1 MITTMKN
8 ITQQFNSGFE
18 PFKALLIYRY
28 DKDEEINQFQRDE
41 KRTEIYVES
50 YDIGRNGKPINAHP
64 LNGKEMSVLSELL
77 QATQEI
83 KAGYLKSKGLLPSNI
98 LYVNQ
103 NANGYAVWYTQP
115 QEVTLFFVDGLHIP
129 SGKFHIPAMLWK
141 ANADR
146 LTVYGLKGKAK
157 PAEHTKVCHA
167 PYLNVYGSGQ
177 VCMGT
182 VQINIGKSTCL
193 EEFIKM
199 WEQYFFNS
207 NFSHSISGNNS
218 TKSNTTELWRSLAGT
233 NQAFPQDELIKTSLT
248 LKQIIP

>member
-1 MITTMKN
+1 MKN

-28 DKDEEINQFQRDE
+28 DKAEEINQFQREE
-41 KRTEIYVES
+41 KQTEIYVES

-64 LNGKEMSVLSELL
+64 LNEKEVSALSDLL
-77 QATQEI
+77 QTTQEA
-83 KAGYLKSKGLLPSNI
+83 KSGYLKSRALLPSTI

-103 NANGYAVWYTQP
+103 QVNGYAIWYTPP
-115 QEVTLFFVDGLHIP
+115 QEVNLFFVDGLQIP
-129 SGKFHIPAMLWK
+129 SGRFYVPAMLWK
-141 ANADR
+141 ANAEN
-146 LTVYGLKGKAK
+146 LSVYGLTGKAK
-157 PAEHTKVCHA
+157 PNEKTKLCHA
-167 PYLNVYGSGQ
+167 PYLNIYGSGQ

-182 VQINIGKSTCL
+182 VQINIEKSTCL
-193 EEFIKM
+193 EEFTKT

-233 NQAFPQDELIKTSLT
+233 GKPFPQEELIKTSFT
-248 LKQIIP
+248 LKSIIQ

>member
-1 MITTMKN
+1 MKN

-28 DKDEEINQFQRDE
+28 DKEEQINQFQRDE

-64 LNGKEMSVLSELL
+64 LSEKEMLVLNGLL
-77 QATQEI
+77 QTTQEM
-83 KAGYLKSKGLLPSNI
+83 KSGYLKSKGLLPPNV

-103 NANGYAVWYTQP
+103 QTGGYAVWYTPP
-115 QEVTLFFVDGLHIP
+115 QEVNLFFVDGLNIP
-129 SGKFHIPAMLWK
+129 SGKFHVPAMLWK
-141 ANADR
+141 ANADH
-146 LTVYGLKGKAK
+146 LAVYAIKGKGK
-157 PAEHTKVCHA
+157 PMESTKLCHA
-167 PYLNVYGSGQ
+167 PYLNIYASGQ

-193 EEFIKM
+193 EEFMKT

-207 NFSHSISGNNS
+207 NFSHSINGNNS
-218 TKSNTTELWRSLAGT
+218 TKTNTTALWHSLAGT
-233 NQAFPQDELIKTSLT
+233 SEPFPQQELIKTSLT
-248 LKQIIP
+248 LKQIIQ

>member
-1 MITTMKN
+1 MRN

-28 DKDEEINQFQRDE
+28 DKAEEINQFQRDE

-64 LNGKEMSVLSELL
+64 LNEKEMSSLSELL
-77 QATQEI
+77 QATQET
-83 KAGYLKSKGLLPSNI
+83 KTSYLKSKGLLPANI

-103 NANGYAVWYTQP
+103 QANGYAIWYTPP
-115 QEVTLFFVDGLHIP
+115 QEVSLFFVDGLHIP
-129 SGKFHIPAMLWK
+129 SGKYHVPAMLWK

-146 LTVYGLKGKAK
+146 LTIYGLKGKAK
-157 PAEHTKVCHA
+157 PTEQTKVCHA
-167 PYLNVYGSGQ
+167 PFLNVYGSGQ

-182 VQINIGKSTCL
+182 VQINIGESTCL
-193 EEFIKM
+193 EEFTKK

-218 TKSNTTELWRSLAGT
+218 TKSNTTELWRSLAGISK
-233 NQAFPQDELIKTSLT
+233 AFPQDELIKTGLT
-248 LKQIIP
+248 LKQIIQ